1 MTPDALEAWVGG
13 ILAGRRRE
21 VARAISEV
29 ENETGAGG
37 ALLKELLSH
46 TGRARVLGVTG
57 PPGAGKSTLVNALI
71 AELRQRGQR
80 IGVVAVDPSSPFS
93 GGAILGDR
101 VRMTEQA
108 AADDVFIRSLASRGH
123 LGGLS
128 RATARVIDVLDA
140 AGYETIIVETV
151 GAGQSE
157 VEIAELAD
165 TLMVVCPPGLGDDV
179 QAIKAGILEVADVF
193 VVNKSDLPGAE
204 RTQRELLAMLA
215 LRAPSSWRPPV
226 VRTAAL
232 SGQGV
237 AQLADACQAH
247 GEHVRRE
254 GRRKSGVERP
264 RRVLANLAAESLRR
278 RLHSLDLEELDQVA
292 RLLETGQL
300 DWEAAAD
307 RAIAIVAAQTY

>member
-1 MTPDALEAWVGG
+1 MTPDALKAWAGG
-13 ILAGRRRE
+13 VLTGRRRE

-29 ENETGAGG
+29 ENETEAGS
-37 ALLKELLSH
+37 ALLREILPQA
-46 TGRARVLGVTG
+46 GRARVLGVTG

-71 AELRQRGQR
+71 AKLRQRGER
-80 IGVVAVDPSSPFS
+80 IAVVAVDPSSPFS

-101 VRMTEQA
+101 IRMTDQA
-108 AADDVFIRSLASRGH
+108 AADDVFIRSLGSRGH

-140 AGYETIIVETV
+140 AGYGTIIVETV

-179 QAIKAGILEVADVF
+179 QAIKAGILEVADLF

-204 RTQRELLAMLA
+204 RTERELLAMLA
-215 LRAPSSWRPPV
+215 LRAAAPWKPPV
-226 VRTAAL
+226 VRTSAL
-232 SGQGV
+232 SGDGV
-237 AQLADACQAH
+237 VQLADACQAH
-247 GEHVRRE
+247 AEQTRRE
-254 GRRKSGVERP
+254 GRRDSSIERT
-264 RRVLANLAAESLRR
+264 RRVLANLAAETLRR
-278 RLHSLDLEELDQVA
+278 RVRSLDLEELDQVA

-300 DWEAAAD
+300 DSEEGAT
-307 RAIAIVAAQTY
+307 RAIRIVAAQKH